1 MIGIYPTD
9 LSDILSKAVKPT
21 LMKTLSF
28 TFGRRARVSRFCQR
42 KGFALIVTLTMMI
55 LLTVVAVGLLT
66 LSAISLRGASQS
78 DANQIARA
86 NARVALMLAIGDL
99 QKQLGP
105 DQRITAIADQRPSG
119 SDGSQSSA
127 HAKRRQW
134 TGVYRA
140 WPATTTTRP
149 TPEFFSWLVS
159 GDSATVSRAASADAA
174 PGADEVELVGSGTL
188 GSSSTARV
196 SVPAVKVASSGTNS
210 ARMAWWVGDQG
221 AKAAISTP
229 PATTDTSFA
238 SRRQN
243 LQGAPRN
250 ATELAS
256 IGTNRPFGSLA
267 PDDAR
272 TALVSDWNQA
282 SFLASNVKAPQELFH
297 DLAPF
302 SSGLLTNVTAG
313 GFRKDLSM
321 QLERPSA
328 NAPTTALY
336 TVGGEAGIN
345 LQELW
350 VYYNLYK
357 ELRKSGG
364 PNYTTGGRVPTAG
377 PYLQLDATPLDCQND
392 DEFYMKMPVIISY
405 QLVLS
410 FRTIPVQVGA
420 NLVNRLHVVADPVL
434 TFWNPLD
441 VPVVVP
447 QGTTFSVKWWQ
458 IPYDLS
464 ISRRGGPFQRYP
476 LAAIFSNDTTTTN
489 GDANF
494 LSLQVGGLQQMVF
507 KPGEVIKMSQS
518 GNTVARA
525 AVPDIHKLGGRS
537 GFNYGSGVAMPVRD
551 LAGAFL
557 DLAPTDTILY
567 RATPNNLTAG
577 KTSQSGNS
585 SSGANQHTRH
595 FSLSHH
601 EFYVGDDRGSAA
613 NSLGVGGMFIDWD
626 FGNKRLQASDDRG
639 QTAPGTA
646 GTKPS
651 SSRLYANSF
660 PAIFRPILE
669 KDGREVTAGEISAN
683 KAPFMMVSYNA
694 KTENSS
700 DLGTRT
706 LSRFN
711 PKALHVDF
719 FDLSQA
725 ERDLLPYEFAIEP
738 LTSWKNRNLEVTTT
752 GNAYFGGG
760 LNAEFGANFVT
771 THSVPRDPIVSLAAF
786 QHSFANGFNMQK
798 PRYGYATINSRE
810 PMQPQISHAIGNSMA
825 CPILAPDRSDT
836 TLAGGR
842 PAADHSY
849 LANRALWDEWF
860 LSGITPQSNG
870 NFSKSR
876 TQKVVASE
884 FLTGKAKLPTV
895 RYSPDL
901 HGLDATRLTNTYFA
915 SSSPSDAATREI
927 AALLRVDGL
936 FNVNSTSI
944 EAWKCL
950 LGSLKNRPIIVR
962 DATGAESISTADAN
976 TPVVNLQAPQTGI
989 ARGTGSVAPK
999 DPDQWVGRR
1008 TLTDAE
1014 IDALARAVVRE
1025 VRKRGPFLSLA
1036 DFVNRRLSTN
1046 KDLAR
1051 AGAIQSALDSPEA
1064 KINDAYT
1071 GGRAVSSAVTSRFTF
1086 PEAERGP
1093 MSFGSPGIVKQ
1104 ADILTPIAPVL
1115 SARSDSFII
1124 RAYGE
1129 ALDGSGKVAARAW
1142 CEAIVERGCEFVDPT
1157 DAAERLITSIS
1168 SLNRFYGR
1176 RFKLVS
1182 FRWLNSTE
1190 V

>member
-1 MIGIYPTD
+1 
-9 LSDILSKAVKPT
+9 
-21 LMKTLSF
+21 
-28 TFGRRARVSRFCQR
+28 
-42 KGFALIVTLTMMI
+42 MMV

-66 LSAISLRGASQS
+66 LSTISLRGASQS

-105 DQRITAIADQRPSG
+105 DQRITTTADQRLSG
-119 SDGSQSSA
+119 TDGSQTSA
-127 HAKRRQW
+127 NAKRSHW

-140 WPATTTTRP
+140 WPSTSVTRP

-159 GDSATVSRAASADAA
+159 GNSSTVANAASADQA
-174 PGADEVELVGSGTL
+174 PGADEIEMVGSGTL
-188 GSSSTARV
+188 GTSSDARV
-196 SVPAVKVASSGTNS
+196 SVPPVKVGKS
-210 ARMAWWVGDQG
+210 AANGSRMAWWVGDQG
-221 AKAAISTP
+221 VKAALSTP
-229 PATTDTSFA
+229 PVSTDSSFA
-238 SRRQN
+238 ARRLN

-250 ATELAS
+250 AAELAS
-256 IGTNRPFGSLA
+256 VGTNKPFGSLA

-272 TALVSDWNQA
+272 TALISDWSQA
-282 SFLASNVKAPQELFH
+282 SFLASDVKAPQELFH

-321 QLERPSA
+321 QLERPSS

-357 ELRKSGG
+357 EIKKSGG

-377 PYLQLDATPLDCQND
+377 PYLQVDPTPTDCAND
-392 DEFYMKMPVIISY
+392 DEFFMKQPVVISY
-405 QLVLS
+405 QIVLS
-410 FRTIPVQVGA
+410 FKTLPVLVGSTT
-420 NLVNRLHVVADPVL
+420 VNRLQVVADPVL

-447 QGTTFSVKWWQ
+447 AGTTFSVKWWQ
-458 IPYDLS
+458 IPYDLF
-464 ISRRGGPFQRYP
+464 ISKKGGPFLKFP
-476 LAAIFSNDTTTTN
+476 LAATFSNATATN
-489 GDANF
+489 DGDANF

-518 GNTVARA
+518 GNTIAKS
-525 AVPDIHKLGGRS
+525 AVPDIHKLGGKS
-537 GFNYGSGVAMPVRD
+537 GFNYGGGVSMPVRD
-551 LAGAFL
+551 IAGNFV
-557 DLAPTDTILY
+557 DLAATDSITYKAI
-567 RATPNNLTAG
+567 PNNLTAG
-577 KTSQSGNS
+577 KTSIDGNS
-585 SSGANQHTRH
+585 PSGANQHTRH
-595 FSLSHH
+595 FSLTHH
-601 EFYVGDDRGSAA
+601 EYYVGDDRGTAST
-613 NSLGVGGMFIDWD
+613 SLGIGGMFIDWD
-626 FGNKRLQASDDRG
+626 FGNKRLQATDDRG
-639 QTAPGTA
+639 QSPPGIA
-646 GTKPS
+646 GTKPTS
-651 SSRLYANSF
+651 ARLYANNL
-660 PAIFRPILE
+660 PNIFKSILE
-669 KDGREVTAGEISAN
+669 KDGREITAGEISAN
-683 KAPFMMVSYNA
+683 KAPFMMMSYNA

-711 PKALHVDF
+711 PRALHVDF
-719 FDLSQA
+719 YDLTQS

-738 LTSWKNRNLEVTTT
+738 LTSWKNRNLEVTST

-760 LNAEFGANFVT
+760 LSAEFGANFVT
-771 THSVPRDPIVSLAAF
+771 THSVPREPIVSLAAF

-798 PRYGYATINSRE
+798 PKYGYGTLNARE
-810 PMQPQISHAIGNSMA
+810 PMMPQISHAIGNSIA
-825 CPILAPDRSDT
+825 CPIFAQDKSES

-860 LSGITPQSNG
+860 LSGIAPQTNG
-870 NFSKSR
+870 TFSKSR
-876 TQKVVASE
+876 TQKVVATE

-895 RYSPDL
+895 RYTPDL
-901 HGLDATRLTNTYFA
+901 HGLDATKLANTYFA

-950 LGSLKNRPIIVR
+950 LGSLKNNPVIVR

-976 TPVVNLQAPQTGI
+976 TPVANLQAPQTGI
-989 ARGTGSVAPK
+989 AKGTGSVAPK

-1014 IDALARAVVRE
+1014 IDALARALVKE

-1051 AGAIQSALDSPEA
+1051 AGAIQSALDAPEA

-1071 GGRAVSSAVTSRFTF
+1071 SGSRAVSSATTSRFTF
-1086 PEAERGP
+1086 PEAEKGP
-1093 MSFGSPGIVKQ
+1093 ISFGSPGIVKQ

-1129 ALDGSGKVAARAW
+1129 AVDGSGKVTARAW
-1142 CEAIVERGCEFVDPT
+1142 CEATVQRGCEFVDST
-1157 DAAERLITSIS
+1157 DAAEKVITSIS
-1168 SLNRFYGR
+1168 NLNKFFGR

-1182 FRWLNSTE
+1182 FRWLNPTE

>member
-1 MIGIYPTD
+1 MRSRNFSPRNKRALQSTPGTSAPPRIRMAT
-9 LSDILSKAVKPT
+9 
-21 LMKTLSF
+21 
-28 TFGRRARVSRFCQR
+28 RR
-42 KGFALIVTLTMMI
+42 GFALIVSLTLMV

-66 LSAISLRGASQS
+66 LSAVSLRGASQS
-78 DANQIARA
+78 GAMQVARA
-86 NARVALMLAIGDL
+86 NARVSLMLAIGDL

-119 SDGSQSSA
+119 TDGSQSSA
-127 HAKRRQW
+127 NQKRRQW
-134 TGVYRA
+134 TGVYRS
-140 WPATTTTRP
+140 WPSTSTVRP

-159 GDSATVSRAASADAA
+159 GESATVSKAASADGT
-174 PGADEVELVGSGTL
+174 PGSDEVELVGAGTI
-188 GSSSTARV
+188 GSTSSARV
-196 SVPAVKVASSGTNS
+196 SVPTVKIGKSGSTNG
-210 ARMAWWVGDQG
+210 RLAWWVGDQG
-221 AKAAISTP
+221 SKAAISTP
-229 PATTDTSFA
+229 PVPTDSSFA
-238 SRRQN
+238 ARRQT

-250 ATELAS
+250 ACELAS
-256 IGTNRPFGSLA
+256 AGSGKPFGGLA

-272 TALVSDWNQA
+272 IAQVTGWRQA
-282 SFLASNVKAPQELFH
+282 SFLASDVKAPQELFH

-321 QLERPSA
+321 QLERPSS

-336 TVGGEAGIN
+336 TVGGEPGIN

-357 ELRKSGG
+357 EIRKSGG
-364 PNYTTGGRVPTAG
+364 PAYTTGGRVPTAG
-377 PYLQLDATPLDCQND
+377 PYLQVDPTPIDCAND
-392 DEFYMKMPVIISY
+392 DEFFMKQPVVISY
-405 QLVLS
+405 QIVLS
-410 FRTIPVQVGA
+410 FKTLPVTVGA
-420 NLVNRLHVVADPVL
+420 NQVNRLHVVADPVL

-447 QGTTFSVKWWQ
+447 AGTTFSVKWWQ
-458 IPYDLS
+458 IPYDLF
-464 ISRRGGPFQRYP
+464 ISKKGGPFLKFP
-476 LAAIFSNDTTTTN
+476 LAAIFSNATSTN
-489 GDANF
+489 DGDANF
-494 LSLQVGGLQQMVF
+494 LSMQVGGLQQMVF

-518 GNTVARA
+518 GNTIARS
-525 AVPDIHKLGGRS
+525 AVPDIHKLAGKS

-551 LAGAFL
+551 TAGNFV
-557 DLAPTDTILY
+557 DLATSDTITY
-567 RATPNNLTAG
+567 KAIPNNLTAG
-577 KTSQSGNS
+577 KTSSDGNS
-585 SSGANQHTRH
+585 STGNNQHTRH
-595 FSLSHH
+595 FSLTHH
-601 EFYVGDDRGSAA
+601 EYYVGDDRGDAST
-613 NSLGVGGMFIDWD
+613 SLGIGGMCIDWD
-626 FGNKRLQASDDRG
+626 FGNKRLQAGEDRG
-639 QTAPGTA
+639 QSPPGIA

-651 SSRLYANSF
+651 SSRLYANNF
-660 PAIFRPILE
+660 PNIFKSILE
-669 KDGREVTAGEISAN
+669 KDGREITAGEIIST
-683 KAPFMMVSYNA
+683 KAPFMMMSYNA

-700 DLGTRT
+700 DLGTRS
-706 LSRFN
+706 LARFN

-719 FDLSQA
+719 YDLTQA

-786 QHSFANGFNMQK
+786 QHSFSNGFNMQK
-798 PRYGYATINSRE
+798 PKYGYATINARE
-810 PMQPQISHAIGNSMA
+810 PMMPQISHAIGNSMA
-825 CPILAPDRSDT
+825 CPVIAADKSES
-836 TLAGGR
+836 TLPGGR
-842 PAADHSY
+842 PLADHSY
-849 LANRALWDEWF
+849 LANRALWDDWF
-860 LSGITPQSNG
+860 LSGICPQTNG

-895 RYSPDL
+895 RFMPDL
-901 HGLDATRLTNTYFA
+901 HGLDATKLVNTYFA
-915 SSSPSDAATREI
+915 ASSPSDAATREI
-927 AALLRVDGL
+927 AALLRVDGQ

-962 DATGAESISTADAN
+962 DATGAESLSAADGN
-976 TPVVNLQAPQTGI
+976 TPVANLAAPQAGI
-989 ARGTGSVAPK
+989 AKGTGSVAPK

-1008 TLTDAE
+1008 TLTEAE
-1014 IDALARAVVRE
+1014 IDALARALVKE

-1036 DFVNRRLSTN
+1036 DFVNRRLGSN

-1051 AGAIQSALDSPEA
+1051 AGAIQSALDSAES

-1071 GGRAVSSAVTSRFTF
+1071 SGSRAVASTTTSRFTF
-1086 PEAERGP
+1086 AEAEKGP
-1093 MSFGSPGIVKQ
+1093 LSYGSPGIVKQ

-1115 SARSDSFII
+1115 SARSDTFVI

-1129 ALDGSGKVAARAW
+1129 AVDSAGKVTARAW
-1142 CEAIVERGCEFVDPT
+1142 CEATVQRGCEFVDPA
-1157 DAAERLITSIS
+1157 DAAEKTITSIN
-1168 SLNRFYGR
+1168 SLNKFYGR

-1182 FRWLNSTE
+1182 FRWLNPSE